1 MGQRPQVRRVVSLLT
16 TYAQTSDCWDS
27 CVQRYKKH
35 LEETPALFPYLN
47 LPVPAIYVLPLAAVV
62 VGIVRAL

>member
-1 MGQRPQVRRVVSLLT
+1 M
-16 TYAQTSDCWDS
+16 
-27 CVQRYKKH
+27 QRYKKH

-47 LPVPAIYVLPLAAVV
+47 LPVPAIYVMPLAAVV